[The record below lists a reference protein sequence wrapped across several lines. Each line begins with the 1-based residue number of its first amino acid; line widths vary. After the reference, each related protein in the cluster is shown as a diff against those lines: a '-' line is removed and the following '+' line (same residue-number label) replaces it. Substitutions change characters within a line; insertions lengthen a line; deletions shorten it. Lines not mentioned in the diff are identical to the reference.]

1 MCTTPLLHFA
11 STEDEAKGGSR
22 RSKTLSLFLPCVL
35 RRYNPFVHKAWHNA
49 GYAPAL
55 YAFKPL
61 PGGWYMVEME
71 FLGEGA

>member
-1 MCTTPLLHFA
+1 MLTPFPHFA
-11 STEDEAKGGSR
+11 STEDKAKGGSR
-22 RSKTLSLFLPCVL
+22 RSKTLSLFVPCVL
-35 RRYNPFVHKAWHNA
+35 RKYNPFVHKAWHKA

-61 PGGWYMVEME
+61 PRGWYMVEME